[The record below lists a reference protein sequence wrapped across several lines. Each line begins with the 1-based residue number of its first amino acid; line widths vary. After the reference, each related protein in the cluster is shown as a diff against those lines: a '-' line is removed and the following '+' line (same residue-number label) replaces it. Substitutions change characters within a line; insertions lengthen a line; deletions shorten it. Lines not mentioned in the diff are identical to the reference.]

1 MSKVKKNGHLEFF
14 IYFLVQPKS
23 GVQCY
28 PKLKLETEQQC
39 PRTQGTTITETS
51 GYVTEMPG
59 DGEVLNDL
67 YASNS
72 KKNSLIRTGLS
83 VNSIDTCK
91 YFLGVLTLIVFKIR
105 KFLHGLNKK
114 W

>member
-1 MSKVKKNGHLEFF
+1 MSKVKKNGYLEFF
-14 IYFLVQPKS
+14 IYFVAQPKR

-51 GYVTEMPG
+51 GYVTEVPG
-59 DGEVLNDL
+59 AGQVPNDF

-83 VNSIDTCK
+83 ANSVDTCK
-91 YFLGVLTLIVFKIR
+91 YFFGVLTLIVFKR
-105 KFLHGLNKK
+105 RNFYMA
-114 W
+114 